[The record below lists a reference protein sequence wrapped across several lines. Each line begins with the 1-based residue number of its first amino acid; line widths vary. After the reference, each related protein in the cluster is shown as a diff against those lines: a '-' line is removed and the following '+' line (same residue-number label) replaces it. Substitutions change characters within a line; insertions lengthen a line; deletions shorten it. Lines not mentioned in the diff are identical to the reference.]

1 MKRDLIKVFIGENL
15 SKATLLAVNL
25 LLISMMSVPEYA
37 RFTLLFSVTM
47 LGSQLACAATERLY
61 IVDYEN
67 FAPFARQALFAS
79 LSLCIVAVLV
89 YLHGAVSL
97 LESAIVSGAMFI
109 LSLQQFRRITYQQ
122 RQYFGFYVVAD
133 LLKSS
138 IWLVGVIALFHI
150 GGQLTAAAALT
161 LLVFASIAGLLC
173 MPKVP
178 REGVTIQKYRLRELF
193 LAIGGNFEVYSYT
206 LLAAVLPYMA
216 VLLVSQSENDA
227 LVATY
232 GAAMRFQAVTA
243 SVIQVLNVVILPKIS
258 TAVSSGQGSNFLR
271 SSHKKIPIMS
281 AAIFIVTLIVSLT
294 MPYVDGGK
302 YPDAP
307 YVFVLLSGCSWMSL
321 ISVSSVNYLLARH
334 AYRQILIAMIAGLLV
349 ILISSIFL
357 QLYSR
362 EYGVAY
368 SALLGYVII
377 ASFILV
383 AARRKSILDMSAGQ
397 RAIE

>member
-15 SKATLLAVNL
+15 SKAILLTVNL

-37 RFTLLFSVTM
+37 RFTLLFSLTM
-47 LGSQLACAATERLY
+47 LGAQLACAATERLY

-79 LSLCIVAVLV
+79 LSLCLIVVLV
-89 YLHGAVSL
+89 YLHGVVSL
-97 LESAIVSGAMFI
+97 LEGAIVCSAMLI

-138 IWLVGVIALFHI
+138 IWLVGVMALFYI
-150 GGQLTAAAALT
+150 GDGLTAAVALA

-178 REGVTIQKYRLRELF
+178 GGDLVVRQYRLRDVF
-193 LAIGGNFEVYSYT
+193 LVIAGNFEVYSYT

-258 TAVSSGQGSNFLR
+258 IAVSSGQGPQFLKLSYKR
-271 SSHKKIPIMS
+271 IPIMS
-281 AAIFIVTLIVSLT
+281 AVIFLVTLIVSLM

-307 YVFVLLSGCSWMSL
+307 YVFMVLSGCSWMSL
-321 ISVSSVNYLLARH
+321 ISVTSVNYLLARH
-334 AYRQILIAMIAGLLV
+334 AYRQILIAMIAGLVV
-349 ILISSIFL
+349 IVLSNAFL
-357 QLYSR
+357 QLFFQQ
-362 EYGVAY
+362 YGVAY
-368 SALLGYVII
+368 AAFSGYVVI

-383 AARRKSILDMSAGQ
+383 AARRRSILDVSAEQ
-397 RAIE
+397 RAI

>member
-15 SKATLLAVNL
+15 SKAILLAVNL
-25 LLISMMSVPEYA
+25 LLISMMSVSEYA
-37 RFTLLFSVTM
+37 QFTLLFSLTM
-47 LGSQLACAATERLY
+47 LGTQLACAATERLY
-61 IVDYEN
+61 IVDHEN
-67 FAPFARQALFAS
+67 FAPFARQALFGS
-79 LSLCIVAVLV
+79 LSLCLVAVLV
-89 YLHGAVSL
+89 YLHGMVSL
-97 LESAIVSGAMFI
+97 LENAIVCGAMLI

-133 LLKSS
+133 LLKST
-138 IWLVGVIALFHI
+138 IWLVSVVTLFYI
-150 GGQLTAAAALT
+150 VGQLTAAVALT

-178 REGVTIQKYRLRELF
+178 PEDLAIRQYRLRDLF
-193 LAIGGNFEVYSYT
+193 SAIAGNFEVYSYT

-216 VLLVSQSENDA
+216 VLLVSQSENDV

-258 TAVSSGQGSNFLR
+258 TAVSSGQGPKFLK

-281 AAIFIVTLIVSLT
+281 AIIFLVTLIVSLA

-307 YVFVLLSGCSWMSL
+307 HIFIVLSGCSWMSL
-321 ISVSSVNYLLARH
+321 ISVASVNYLLARH

-349 ILISSIFL
+349 IVISSIFL
-357 QLYSR
+357 QLYFQK
-362 EYGVAY
+362 YGIAY
-368 SALLGYVII
+368 AALSGYVVI
-377 ASFILV
+377 ASFIFV
-383 AARRKSILDMSAGQ
+383 AAKRKSILDVSAEQ
-397 RAIE
+397 RAI